1 MAEHGAETREE
12 RHARR
17 RAARRDERRALKN
30 AEETA
35 QKSAANSEEMHADEP
50 LTVRAGKSVHP
61 GLKAVLEFGPI
72 IGFFVAYLMY
82 KDDVFV
88 VAGTEYTG
96 FVAVT
101 AAFIPIFLLG
111 IGALWFLTGRLA
123 RMQAV
128 TAVLL
133 IVFGGLSIWFNDP
146 KFFKMKPTAVYL
158 LFTVILGIG
167 LLRGQS
173 WLKFVME
180 EMMPL
185 KDKGWMIL
193 TKRVTLLFF
202 LSAVAN
208 EVVWRT
214 QSEEFWVYFETF
226 AMPVV
231 IFVFFMAQTR
241 LFATYATMNPSDK
254 KT

>member
-1 MAEHGAETREE
+1 MAEQGQGQETRQE

-17 RAARRDERRALKN
+17 KAARREERKAAKR
-30 AEETA
+30 AEEGA
-35 QKSAANSEEMHADEP
+35 QQPDAATE
-50 LTVRAGKSVHP
+50 KSVHP

-72 IGFFVAYLMY
+72 VGFFIAYILY
-82 KDDVFV
+82 KDEVFV
-88 VAGTEYTG
+88 VGGVEYTG

-111 IGALWFLTGRLA
+111 IGVLWFLTGRLA

-133 IVFGGLSIWFNDP
+133 IVFGGLSVWFNDP
-146 KFFKMKPTAVYL
+146 RFFKMKPTAVYM
-158 LFTVILGIG
+158 LFTIILGIG

-231 IFVFFMAQTR
+231 IFVFFMAQSR
-241 LFATYATMNPSDK
+241 LFATYATMNPSK
-254 KT
+254 K

>member
-1 MAEHGAETREE
+1 MAEQGSETREE

-17 RAARRDERRALKN
+17 KAARREERRALKQAQMA
-30 AEETA
+30 AEASLGDQPVEKA
-35 QKSAANSEEMHADEP
+35 E
-50 LTVRAGKSVHP
+50 KSVHP

-72 IGFFVAYLMY
+72 IGFFVAYLLY
-82 KDDVFV
+82 KDEVFV
-88 VAGTEYTG
+88 VGGVEYTG

-111 IGALWFLTGRLA
+111 IGVLWFLTGRLA

-133 IVFGGLSIWFNDP
+133 IVFGGLSVWFNDP

-158 LFTVILGIG
+158 LFTIILGIG

-231 IFVFFMAQTR
+231 IFVFFMAQSR
-241 LFATYATMNPSDK
+241 LFATYATMNPSK
-254 KT
+254 K